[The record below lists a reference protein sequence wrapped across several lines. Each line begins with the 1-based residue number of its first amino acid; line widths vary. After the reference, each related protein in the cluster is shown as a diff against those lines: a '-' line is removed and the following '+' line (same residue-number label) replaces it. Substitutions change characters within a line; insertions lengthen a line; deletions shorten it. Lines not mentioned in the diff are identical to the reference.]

1 MPLDGQCVTDPQHD
15 AREAHGEVV
24 GVDPEH
30 VRERHAGQRVRD
42 RTADGGVQRGDAIP
56 QVGLEPAKGV
66 VRDVEEVAASAGRI
80 EDPERRE
87 LVQER
92 DGLVGVVE
100 RVDPQATGRHDRRL
114 DDLVDLAL
122 RGVVGTDLVTTLR
135 VDARL
140 QQATEDGRLD
150 LRPVGGRGG
159 QEEVDLRG
167 LQIDPCRPVEQTAV
181 GVGDR
186 LEHAGPPAVLVAQDR
201 EELADGVQVAERRVA
216 MEPPQQRREGPVVEQ
231 AQVLGEHAPRHL
243 EHEVACRRLRD
254 PASEQQVMDLRDGVD
269 GLAGEVDLPHGEV
282 RLAVPQDVE
291 DLRPL
296 DEVAQAD
303 VGTHDAGVVAGLE
316 HQEPPERAE
325 DDEPGAALLAGPG
338 GAPVGLG
345 LRVVLLEAIGLRG
358 RLHLDQHLL
367 RQQQVGVLLIALD
380 LERHLEEHVVVLR
393 RTAVTGEELAEEL
406 LRLLLLAALP
416 CLPALP
422 EPLEPPLERRAVD
435 GGLRGR
441 VRRLHAHAAHRR
453 GR

>member
-1 MPLDGQCVTDPQHD
+1 
-15 AREAHGEVV
+15 
-24 GVDPEH
+24 
-30 VRERHAGQRVRD
+30 
-42 RTADGGVQRGDAIP
+42 
-56 QVGLEPAKGV
+56 
-66 VRDVEEVAASAGRI
+66 
-80 EDPERRE
+80 
-87 LVQER
+87 
-92 DGLVGVVE
+92 
-100 RVDPQATGRHDRRL
+100 
-114 DDLVDLAL
+114 
-122 RGVVGTDLVTTLR
+122 
-135 VDARL
+135 
-140 QQATEDGRLD
+140 
-150 LRPVGGRGG
+150 
-159 QEEVDLRG
+159 
-167 LQIDPCRPVEQTAV
+167 
-181 GVGDR
+181 
-186 LEHAGPPAVLVAQDR
+186 
-201 EELADGVQVAERRVA
+201 
-216 MEPPQQRREGPVVEQ
+216 
-231 AQVLGEHAPRHL
+231 
-243 EHEVACRRLRD
+243 
-254 PASEQQVMDLRDGVD
+254 MDLRDGVD